1 MQPTSFLQAFCA
13 MLRKIAPYWLTALV
27 AHLIVG
33 ALDSPLLDLLLS
45 LSIIYLCLG
54 AWLVFVRLKE
64 TPIQSHGIRLEAAA
78 RNLYRAAWWPWYV
91 VREISNNGPHR

>member
-13 MLRKIAPYWLTALV
+13 MLRTIVPYWLIALV
-27 AHLIVG
+27 AHLLVG
-33 ALDSPLLDLLLS
+33 AFDSPLLDLLLS

-54 AWLVFVRLKE
+54 AWLIFARLKE
-64 TPIQSHGIRLEAAA
+64 TPIQSYGIGLEAAA

-91 VREISNNGPHR
+91 LPKIRNNGPH

>member
-1 MQPTSFLQAFCA
+1 MQPTSFLQAFCV
-13 MLRKIAPYWLTALV
+13 MLRKIVPYWLIALV

-54 AWLVFVRLKE
+54 AWVVFVRLKE
-64 TPIQSHGIRLEAAA
+64 TPIQSHGIGLEAAA

-91 VREISNNGPHR
+91 VREIRNSSPHR